1 MNWTT
6 SSTRRKPPFL
16 ADFDEPVGE
25 FRDAAIY
32 AEERKRKVTA
42 ITAHARAQGLDA
54 NEEMVARHFAWFD
67 RYYTG
72 VIAAGYLM
80 NRTGVKRITLD
91 ENW

>member
-6 SSTRRKPPFL
+6 ASTPRKPPFL

-42 ITAHARAQGLDA
+42 ITRHVRAQGLDA

>member
-6 SSTRRKPPFL
+6 PRQPRKPPFL
-16 ADFDEPVGE
+16 ADFNEPVGE

-54 NEEMVARHFAWFD
+54 NEAMVSRHFAWFD
-67 RYYTG
+67 RWYTG
-72 VIAAGYLM
+72 IIATGYLM

>member
-25 FRDAAIY
+25 FRDAATY

-54 NEEMVARHFAWFD
+54 NEEMVSRHFAWFD

-72 VIAAGYLM
+72 VISTGYLM

>member
-6 SSTRRKPPFL
+6 NSTRRKPPFL

-42 ITAHARAQGLDA
+42 ITARARAQGLDA
-54 NEEMVARHFAWFD
+54 NEEMVARHFAWFN

-80 NRTGVKRITLD
+80 GRTGVKRITLD

>member
-6 SSTRRKPPFL
+6 NSTRRKSPFL

-32 AEERKRKVTA
+32 AEERRRKVTA

>member
-6 SSTRRKPPFL
+6 NSTPRKPPFL

-32 AEERKRKVTA
+32 AEERRRKVIA

-80 NRTGVKRITLD
+80 NRTGVRRITLD

>member
-6 SSTRRKPPFL
+6 NSTPRKPPFL

-80 NRTGVKRITLD
+80 NRTGVRRITLD